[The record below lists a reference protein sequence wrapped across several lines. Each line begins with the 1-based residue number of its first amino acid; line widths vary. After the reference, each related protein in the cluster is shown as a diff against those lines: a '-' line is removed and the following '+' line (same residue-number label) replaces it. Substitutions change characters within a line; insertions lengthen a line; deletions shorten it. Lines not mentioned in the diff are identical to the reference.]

1 MTWLMTENWERQVCA
16 EIECEGRSLRE
27 MLMLKKCSITEWSR
41 ASWQQSKMETDGET
55 TVWQHV

>member
-1 MTWLMTENWERQVCA
+1 MPADKRKPHVMTWLMTENWERQVCA

-41 ASWQQSKMETDGET
+41 AAIRNGD
-55 TVWQHV
+55 